1 MIIKEINGVKFVVSE
16 ILRSPHAFSTR
27 VGGVS
32 ERCHTSSLNLAFGRG
47 DEDSTV
53 LENLGKFAHAVGFL
67 PQNVISVPQI
77 HSADVKTVG
86 AEQMGFG
93 YFREADFSCDGYLTA
108 EKNVVLGIKT
118 ADCVPILLE
127 ARNEGGEVIAVEALH
142 AGWRG
147 TAARIAQRGVY
158 ELLGLG
164 ASRERI
170 FAAIGPCI
178 GGCCFEVGDECH
190 AELKKLD
197 STGAC
202 VEIHESGRAFYD
214 LAALNA
220 SVLESAGVPKCNID
234 ICGLCTYCEEELFY
248 SHRRQKGV
256 RGSMLSVI
264 WKNSTP
270 NTAAY

>member
-1 MIIKEINGVKFVVSE
+1 MIIKEVNGVKFIVSE
-16 ILRSPHAFSTR
+16 VLRSPHAFSTR

-32 ERCHTSSLNLAFGRG
+32 EQSHTSSLNLAFGRG
-47 DEDSTV
+47 DEDTTV

-67 PQNVISVPQI
+67 PENIVSVAQI
-77 HSADVKTVG
+77 HSADVRAVG
-86 AEQMGFG
+86 GEQRGLG
-93 YFREADFSCDGYLTA
+93 YFREADFSCDGYVTK
-108 EKNVVLGIKT
+108 EENVVLGIKT

-127 ARNEGGEVIAVEALH
+127 ARNEDGEVIAVSALH

-147 TAARIAQRGVY
+147 TAARIAQRGVL
-158 ELLGLG
+158 ELLELG

-178 GGCCFEVGDECH
+178 GGCCFEVGDECRE
-190 AELKKLD
+190 ELQKLD
-197 STGAC
+197 SAGAC
-202 VEIHESGRAFYD
+202 VEIHENGRAFYD

-220 SVLESAGVPKCNID
+220 WVLESTGVPKCNID
-234 ICGLCTYCEEELFY
+234 VCGLCTYCEENLFY

-264 WKNSTP
+264 WKK
-270 NTAAY
+270 